1 MAAIKTEVPFFM
13 GRSNV
18 TKIVDGDRVNYLTTS
33 VSFEEETDRVGADGL
48 VTLNKENKHVLFL
61 FKGSKEV
68 SRYYLGQHLQGK
80 SDDQIIEESAHVLF
94 FESWDP
100 TKGTTTF
107 VDENGVTKTVQ
118 GHWVPCAGYSTQES
132 LASKVTKFR

>member
-13 GRSNV
+13 GKTKV
-18 TKIVDGDRVNYLTTS
+18 TKITDGDKVNYLTSS
-33 VSFEEETDRVGADGL
+33 VSFEEETDRVGADGI
-48 VTLNKENKHVLFL
+48 VTLNTDKKHVLFL

-68 SRYYLGQHLQGK
+68 SRYYLGQNLQKK
-80 SDDQIIEESAHVLF
+80 SDDEIIEESAHVLF

-107 VDENGVTKTVQ
+107 VDENGETKTVQ
-118 GHWVPCAGYSTQES
+118 GHWVPCAGYSTTPN
-132 LASKVTKFR
+132 LASRVTKFR